1 MSKVA
6 FCMLLEFY
14 DDHNLLLKL
23 LFDIFDI
30 FFFAKSQF
38 PFEHNVN
45 TLFVSGCVFLCN
57 KKAKAVN
64 ERIAATYNAHF
75 GPVYA
80 LQRNPCFPKN
90 FLTVGDWCARIWSE
104 DIKESSI
111 MWTSSYTENLTDGCW
126 SPTRPSVFFTTR
138 FVQLYYMIIF
148 SSQQSCR
155 ALRMQYSHP
164 VQKVGLE
171 NLSRFTRVKPILH
184 ETEGR
189 VLDWFHLSEE

>member
-1 MSKVA
+1 MTQVKWWDIRKYKEPTEILVLDPVKNEANQSLQNA
-6 FCMLLEFY
+6 HGASCLEFETSIPTKFMVGT
-14 DDHNLLLKL
+14 DR
-23 LFDIFDI
+23 
-30 FFFAKSQF
+30 
-38 PFEHNVN
+38 
-45 TLFVSGCVFLCN
+45 GCVFLCN
-57 KKAKAVN
+57 KKAKAVT

-138 FVQLYYMIIF
+138 
-148 SSQQSCR
+148 
-155 ALRMQYSHP
+155 
-164 VQKVGLE
+164 
-171 NLSRFTRVKPILH
+171 
-184 ETEGR
+184 
-189 VLDWFHLSEE
+189 

>member
-1 MSKVA
+1 MLSILCPVFKNGTIICSIFSKK
-6 FCMLLEFY
+6 C
-14 DDHNLLLKL
+14 
-23 LFDIFDI
+23 
-30 FFFAKSQF
+30 FFL
-38 PFEHNVN
+38 
-45 TLFVSGCVFLCN
+45 TILGCVFLCN

-138 FVQLYYMIIF
+138 FVCTFNGINFCL
-148 SSQQSCR
+148 
-155 ALRMQYSHP
+155 H
-164 VQKVGLE
+164 KV
-171 NLSRFTRVKPILH
+171 T
-184 ETEGR
+184 
-189 VLDWFHLSEE
+189 